1 MDYTTL
7 YGKTIVEL
15 RAVARQYGVK
25 LPAGINKD
33 GIINRLLEAY
43 QKLVDERQAN
53 AAGQAAPAQPVPP
66 VTAPQSALPGE
77 TNTGEVLQFREDIA
91 PRFAQHGEPAAPTS
105 INPATE
111 SGAETSTSDASAG
124 RDIPAQDMLS
134 GTQSKVQH
142 SSKPSA
148 ESRSRSRS
156 GSRRQSHGAAVA
168 PADRNPQSDIKSMA
182 DSKLQQDQK
191 SNAESRP
198 QSEQKPRTSRR
209 LQSEQRVKAGP
220 QPEQA
225 APEAPQTQSE
235 IKPVQLEWQPTSQ
248 PAQSEPRT
256 TQVVSQ
262 PEPRTT
268 QVVSQPELRTAQ
280 AAPQPAQPEP
290 RTTQAVSQPAQLELH
305 TTQAAQQPAQP
316 EPSTAQAAP
325 QPAQP
330 EARTTQ
336 ATPQPAQPEPYTAQ
350 AATRPA
356 QPEARTPQAALR
368 QTHHESHMSQPSRQL
383 QSEVAE
389 APQPVQ
395 PAPTAVDAT
404 AHGAQGRNPRVP
416 RAADRLR
423 AVEPRAG
430 YAVDEPARAYEAPEV
445 PDQSQMPAG
454 DGYGSEHGYAAAGD
468 AESARPVRH
477 AENAYSRPTYQAMQQ
492 RDSERN
498 AYQRRDER
506 PRQQAAG
513 YQRNDKAGG
522 YQTAPRA
529 SYSRTQ
535 ERTGF
540 TRNEPVQRQYQQN
553 TFTDNR
559 YARSAQP
566 RQYARDYQEGQRQY
580 MREDRY
586 QPNYADQGEYGQG
599 EYSKPQDYNVRP
611 DEYQQRGYQPRA
623 RYDEPEAD
631 NRRNGYYNSEYGTS
645 NPAVPEMLQNGE
657 CGDGEGVLE
666 IMPDGYGFLRAE
678 NYKQGANDVYLS
690 IAQIRRFCLRTGDL
704 VTGKTRASRD
714 GDRYRALLYITAVNG
729 QPPETSINRK
739 AFDELVPIYPQ
750 ERLKLENDQNE
761 DDLAIRCIDMIA
773 PIGKGQRGLIVAP
786 PKAGKTVLLKKIANA
801 LTANYPD
808 VKLIV
813 LLIDERPEEVTD
825 MQRSIKGDVVFST
838 FDEQPENHA
847 RMAEIVLERAKRLV
861 EHGQDVVVLLDSLTR
876 LARAYNLVEPPS
888 GRTLSGGL
896 DPAALFKPKRFFGAA
911 RNIEDGG
918 SLTIIATA
926 LVETG
931 SRMDEII
938 FEEFKGT
945 GNMEI
950 HLDRKLSEK
959 RIFPA
964 IDLNKSGTR
973 REDLLMSPK
982 ELDAVYAVRRVL
994 SGGNNQEAAE
1004 QLIGMLSKT
1013 PNNDEFYH
1021 RLKDGIARW
1030 EKEGYTVGR

>member
-1 MDYTTL
+1 
-7 YGKTIVEL
+7 
-15 RAVARQYGVK
+15 
-25 LPAGINKD
+25 
-33 GIINRLLEAY
+33 
-43 QKLVDERQAN
+43 
-53 AAGQAAPAQPVPP
+53 
-66 VTAPQSALPGE
+66 
-77 TNTGEVLQFREDIA
+77 
-91 PRFAQHGEPAAPTS
+91 
-105 INPATE
+105 
-111 SGAETSTSDASAG
+111 
-124 RDIPAQDMLS
+124 
-134 GTQSKVQH
+134 
-142 SSKPSA
+142 
-148 ESRSRSRS
+148 
-156 GSRRQSHGAAVA
+156 
-168 PADRNPQSDIKSMA
+168 
-182 DSKLQQDQK
+182 
-191 SNAESRP
+191 
-198 QSEQKPRTSRR
+198 
-209 LQSEQRVKAGP
+209 
-220 QPEQA
+220 
-225 APEAPQTQSE
+225 
-235 IKPVQLEWQPTSQ
+235 
-248 PAQSEPRT
+248 
-256 TQVVSQ
+256 
-262 PEPRTT
+262 
-268 QVVSQPELRTAQ
+268 
-280 AAPQPAQPEP
+280 
-290 RTTQAVSQPAQLELH
+290 
-305 TTQAAQQPAQP
+305 
-316 EPSTAQAAP
+316 
-325 QPAQP
+325 
-330 EARTTQ
+330 
-336 ATPQPAQPEPYTAQ
+336 
-350 AATRPA
+350 
-356 QPEARTPQAALR
+356 
-368 QTHHESHMSQPSRQL
+368 MSQPSRQL

-395 PAPTAVDAT
+395 PAPTAVDET

-430 YAVDEPARAYEAPEV
+430 YAVDEPARAYEALEA

-522 YQTAPRA
+522 YQTTPRA

-586 QPNYADQGEYGQG
+586 QPIYAGQGEYGQG
-599 EYSKPQDYNVRP
+599 EYSKSQDYNVRP

-1013 PNNDEFYH
+1013 PNNDEFYN

>member
-220 QPEQA
+220 QPEQV

-248 PAQSEPRT
+248 STQSEPRT
-256 TQVVSQ
+256 TQAVSQ

-268 QVVSQPELRTAQ
+268 QVVSQLEPRTTQ
-280 AAPQPAQPEP
+280 AVSQPEP
-290 RTTQAVSQPAQLELH
+290 RTTQAVSQPEQLELH
-305 TTQAAQQPAQP
+305 TTQAAQQPTQP
-316 EPSTAQAAP
+316 EPSTTQAAP

-330 EARTTQ
+330 DARTT
-336 ATPQPAQPEPYTAQ
+336 
-350 AATRPA
+350 
-356 QPEARTPQAALR
+356 QAALR

-430 YAVDEPARAYEAPEV
+430 YAVDEPARAYEAPEA

-586 QPNYADQGEYGQG
+586 QPNYAGQGEYGQG

-1013 PNNDEFYH
+1013 PNNDEFYN

>member
-124 RDIPAQDMLS
+124 RDISAQDMLS

-235 IKPVQLEWQPTSQ
+235 IKPAQLEWQPTSQ
-248 PAQSEPRT
+248 STQSEPRT
-256 TQVVSQ
+256 TQVVS
-262 PEPRTT
+262 
-268 QVVSQPELRTAQ
+268 
-280 AAPQPAQPEP
+280 QPEP

-305 TTQAAQQPAQP
+305 TAQAAPQSAQS
-316 EPSTAQAAP
+316 EARTAQAAP

-330 EARTTQ
+330 EARTAQ
-336 ATPQPAQPEPYTAQ
+336 AATQPAQPD
-350 AATRPA
+350 
-356 QPEARTPQAALR
+356 ARTTQAALR

-430 YAVDEPARAYEAPEV
+430 YAVDEPARAYEALEA

-506 PRQQAAG
+506 PRQQATG

-586 QPNYADQGEYGQG
+586 QPNYAGQGEYGQG
-599 EYSKPQDYNVRP
+599 EYSKSQDYNVRP

-1013 PNNDEFYH
+1013 PNNDEFYN

>member
-124 RDIPAQDMLS
+124 RDISAQDMLS

-198 QSEQKPRTSRR
+198 QSEQKPRTSRK

-256 TQVVSQ
+256 TQAVLQPEPRTTQVVSQ

-268 QVVSQPELRTAQ
+268 QAVSQPEPRTTQAVLQPELRTAQ
-280 AAPQPAQPEP
+280 AAPQPAQPES
-290 RTTQAVSQPAQLELH
+290 RTA
-305 TTQAAQQPAQP
+305 QAAPQPTQP
-316 EPSTAQAAP
+316 EPSTTQAAP

-330 EARTTQ
+330 EART
-336 ATPQPAQPEPYTAQ
+336 AQ

-356 QPEARTPQAALR
+356 QPDARTTQAALR

-430 YAVDEPARAYEAPEV
+430 YAVDEPARAYEALEA

-586 QPNYADQGEYGQG
+586 QPNYAGQGEYGQG
-599 EYSKPQDYNVRP
+599 EYSKSQDYNVRP

-1013 PNNDEFYH
+1013 PNNDEFYN